1 MKVLEIKTSTLFNL
15 DCAND
20 NILSIFFFFLI
31 IDLYFLIPEVF
42 TQIFSTIAELVIP
55 TGIPTKETKTE
66 MEVSAQYNSKAYKLF
81 HTSYLLIH
89 FALFLQFNNFLF
101 HLYFSV

>member
-1 MKVLEIKTSTLFNL
+1 MKVLEIKTSTLFNF

-31 IDLYFLIPEVF
+31 IDLYFHIPEVF
-42 TQIFSTIAELVIP
+42 TQIFSTIAELAIP

-66 MEVSAQYNSKAYKLF
+66 MEARPVSVEINISKC
-81 HTSYLLIH
+81 
-89 FALFLQFNNFLF
+89 
-101 HLYFSV
+101 